1 MSQDPC
7 IDGISRPTLDAN
19 PMPWEINYID
29 PGHNAKTFDGIRMH
43 APAIDLLVDQ
53 PKNCSQTINR
63 AGEQTANEL
72 AIHVATIP
80 RRRSTTSQDSQSMRH
95 QQALDW
101 GNQSIHANHMP
112 HAYMGQSTLD
122 PCHNVKLLMTSLN
135 ANPMPHA
142 CTVHAT
148 RYQSLAIHAA
158 MPRCG
163 PMNSLFMHAR
173 DQGQSIHP
181 WQSHAAC
188 MHGPINLIMRRGN
201 QSRELSIHATMPIPS
216 STTTNPILAADPCND
231 PRAINLIHAIGSA
244 GQSIASGNQ
253 SHAPM
258 P

>member
-1 MSQDPC
+1 MSDMSDKQYAIPHWSFTSKPKGGMKLISNPCRQCHVTASPRSNPMHQCHTLYQQPVNIDYLNQLGNQSDPC
-7 IDGISRPTLDAN
+7 LKIHVLMASAGQLS
-19 PMPWEINYID
+19 MPIPCHGKSTID

-72 AIHVATIP
+72 AIHAATIP

-101 GNQSIHANHMP
+101 GNQSIHVNHMP

-122 PCHNVKLLMTSLN
+122 PCHNAKLSMTSLN

-148 RYQSLAIHAA
+148 RY
-158 MPRCG
+158 
-163 PMNSLFMHAR
+163 
-173 DQGQSIHP
+173 
-181 WQSHAAC
+181 
-188 MHGPINLIMRRGN
+188 
-201 QSRELSIHATMPIPS
+201 
-216 STTTNPILAADPCND
+216 
-231 PRAINLIHAIGSA
+231 
-244 GQSIASGNQ
+244 
-253 SHAPM
+253 
-258 P
+258 